1 MNYTEYSSQDRKIL
15 TWNKENFDTFI
26 RSFTEDELGEMEGY
40 LRHHPYH
47 PIDVVYS
54 FNNPDDVPDLIYEY
68 VCHWLYDLMMDSV
81 TGSAEEAR
89 TLLEAAIAM

>member
-1 MNYTEYSSQDRKIL
+1 MNYDSYTSHDRKVL
-15 TWNKENFDTFI
+15 TWNKENFDNFI
-26 RSFTEDELGEMEGY
+26 RSFSEDELSEMEWY
-40 LRHHPYH
+40 LRHHSV
-47 PIDVVYS
+47 DVDYR
-54 FNNPDDVPDLIYEY
+54 FDNPNDVSDLIYEY

>member
-1 MNYTEYSSQDRKIL
+1 MNYDSYTSQDRKIL
-15 TWNKENFDTFI
+15 TWNKENFDNFI
-26 RSFTEDELGEMEGY
+26 RSFSEDELSEMEWY
-40 LRHHPYH
+40 LRHHSYH
-47 PIDVVYS
+47 SVDVDYRVD
-54 FNNPDDVPDLIYEY
+54 NPNDVSDLIYEY